1 MNFIKSKPPNF
12 DGSIVLTFP
21 KSTLSSQ
28 ITSLFGKDT
37 DIQIFDDML
46 EMTYIE
52 VKNLYCWEVNDLLT
66 TLFQHCDFEVLL
78 YAQKQLG
85 AKIIIDVSF
94 HHYRKYPVLL
104 FEGVNMENIHM
115 LKADISIDAY

>member
-1 MNFIKSKPPNF
+1 MNFNKGKLPNF

-21 KSTLSSQ
+21 KSVLSSQ

-37 DIQIFDDML
+37 DIQVFDDIL

-52 VKNLYCWEVNDLLT
+52 VKNLYCWEVNDLLKK
-66 TLFQHCDFEVLL
+66 LFHHCDFEILL
-78 YAQKQLG
+78 LAQKQLG

-94 HHYRKYPVLL
+94 HHYHKYPSLI